1 MEFGI
6 HKFVESRIDEVHELS
21 RQINAARPKLIFQRL
36 PQHMKRRM
44 MGHTC
49 KRIPRN
55 ILQQHL
61 KQQAKSGQPTSS
73 KAPSRKHRRRP
84 VNARLEF
91 QKRECKKR
99 WLETHLWHAKRFHM
113 VEKWGFKIAHHPND
127 RSWRAC
133 WRAIT
138 GHCLLLDLSYLTC
151 IQCVGGE
158 DMILKL
164 FKLITI
170 DGCKDDVFDCDVI
183 SGKKEGKLVLYGQN
197 SVPESCL
204 GFVRLIWKPSL
215 ENVRTVWFWCNPGAR
230 GEILDA
236 VTKAA
241 QGNVEVEELDGKL
254 SRFRLTGP
262 LTVPVLRDALT
273 MYDENPPR
281 WLDTDLLEKQQS
293 AWGLFKNTTVTLPGQ
308 ILGLTVTGPKKSGIL
323 KRHKALNS
331 PEPTEPADIKLPD
344 VPDSQLW
351 DPKITH
357 KMQSCKETSIPIIL
371 VNQPA
376 ADGRVGQGW
385 DVIAPRGHGLS
396 VWLRLIYGGA
406 RVGGLREHQMLNW
419 NTLNKEDLC
428 FYPDTPV
435 GHLEEID
442 LAKKEEEKFNSLPT
456 NKRAGATLFSIP
468 WLTLLEEWSQGAFF
482 VQRNEQQLSA
492 VRSFFTSPTA
502 EPVGLQSEGLVA
514 ISISLVAGGTLERG
528 SVVCLPA
535 LKEDFLK
542 PVEEDKQH
550 LALQRHHINTR
561 AGMKISELFCRE
573 VAGFVAVGEFDFQ
586 KGCHAGVAFITSSAV
601 NVLCGTFQWNEH
613 LQVLVKNKNSP
624 FYRKATVKI
633 I

>member
-1 MEFGI
+1 MDFGI
-6 HKFVESRIDEVHELS
+6 HKFVESRIEEVHELS

-61 KQQAKSGQPTSS
+61 KQQAKSGQPTVT
-73 KAPSRKHRRRP
+73 KVPSRKHRRRP
-84 VNARLEF
+84 ANARVEF

-151 IQCVGGE
+151 FQCVGSE
-158 DMILKL
+158 DMIVKL
-164 FKLITI
+164 FKAITI
-170 DGCKDDVFDCDVI
+170 DGCRDDVFDCDVI
-183 SGKKEGKLVLYGQN
+183 SGKKEGKLVVHGHN
-197 SVPESCL
+197 SVPDSCL
-204 GFVRLIWKPSL
+204 GYIRLIWKPSSDS
-215 ENVRTVWFWCNPGAR
+215 VRTVRFWCNPGAKE
-230 GEILDA
+230 EISEA
-236 VTKAA
+236 IKKAA
-241 QGNVEVEELDGKL
+241 EGNVEVKELDGQL

-262 LTVPVLRDALT
+262 LTVPVLKDALT
-273 MYDENPPR
+273 VFEGISPD
-281 WLDTDLLEKQQS
+281 WLHNELLAKQKD
-293 AWGLFKNTTVTLPGQ
+293 AWGTLANTTVTLPGQ
-308 ILGLTVTGPKKSGIL
+308 ILGLTLSGAKKSSL
-323 KRHKALNS
+323 PKRHKALNN
-331 PEPTEPADIKLPD
+331 PEPTEPTDSKLPE

-351 DPKITH
+351 DPKIAN
-357 KMQSCKETSIPIIL
+357 KIQSSKGTCIPIIL

-385 DVIAPRGHGLS
+385 DVIAPRGHGLF
-396 VWLRLIYGGA
+396 VWLRMIYGGA

-419 NTLNKEDLC
+419 NTLNREDLC
-428 FYPDTPV
+428 FYPDTPL
-435 GHLEEID
+435 GRLEEID
-442 LAKKEEEKFNSLPT
+442 SAKKEQEKFSSLPP
-456 NKRAGATLFSIP
+456 NKRIGATLFSIP
-468 WLTLLEEWSQGAFF
+468 WQTLLEEWSQGSFF

-492 VRSFFTSPTA
+492 VRSFFTSPTS
-502 EPVGLQSEGLVA
+502 EPVQMQPEGLVA
-514 ISISLVAGGTLERG
+514 ITVSLEAGGTLERG

-535 LKEDFLK
+535 LKEDLVK

-586 KGCHAGVAFITSSAV
+586 KGCHAGVAFVTSSAM
-601 NVLCGTFQWNEH
+601 NVLCGTFQWNEQ

-624 FYRKATVKI
+624 FYRKAKMTI